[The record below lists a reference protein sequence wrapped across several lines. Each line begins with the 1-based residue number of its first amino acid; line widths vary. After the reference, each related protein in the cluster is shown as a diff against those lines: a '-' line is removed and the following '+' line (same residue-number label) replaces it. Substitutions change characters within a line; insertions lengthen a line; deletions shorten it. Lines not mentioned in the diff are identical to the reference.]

1 KCFLEIDAIA
11 LETPPMSGGMRGTS
25 TLCSY
30 LEGRKQI
37 WPVRSHGA
45 GIVRSDDPFTQLRP
59 SRLLVQPEPTV
70 PRFLPP
76 QWKVLEVNNVAM
88 VSMCG
93 RVVDLFPANI

>member
-1 KCFLEIDAIA
+1 MGGKNDDYDRLGAKGFCRNQSPSKRLPNSGQDYGLFEHLKCFLEIDAIA

-59 SRLLVQPEPTV
+59 SR
-70 PRFLPP
+70 
-76 QWKVLEVNNVAM
+76 
-88 VSMCG
+88 
-93 RVVDLFPANI
+93 